1 MPARIKV
8 DPESIARFGQGF
20 RAGYNRLKPH
30 QRVAVRDILYS
41 RGLARQYFYKL
52 LNGQS
57 IPKVTT
63 AAHIADVFARFGIE
77 DPWGSSARHAV
88 IPRKKDG
95 GQDNG

>member
-8 DPESIARFGQGF
+8 TPEAIARFGQGF

-30 QRVAVRDILYS
+30 QRNAVRDILYA
-41 RGLARQYFYKL
+41 RGLTRGYFYKL
-52 LNGQS
+52 LNGES

-77 DPWGSSARHAV
+77 DPWGGNGTHVTLHR
-88 IPRKKDG
+88 RKKG
-95 GQDNG
+95 GDDE